1 MASGFDYTD
10 RTPMRFSVDAHAI
23 GRNLTGNEV
32 YVRNLLRGFD
42 ALDSESDFVVYLSE
56 PNAAR
61 EVPQRFTTKQVS
73 RNPFVRL
80 GWDLSRRLRED
91 QPDLVHVQYTAPVN
105 CPSPIV
111 VSVHDVSY
119 LEHPEYFRQARVMQ
133 LKVTV
138 RRTVQRAAR
147 ILTPSEFSSRQIQ
160 KVYGVDPDKIVV
172 VPNAV
177 SALFRPMAR
186 ETAQAQ
192 ALERFRIPGP
202 YVLTVGD
209 LQPRKNQVG
218 LIAAF
223 EQLLRE
229 RPELPHHLVLTG
241 QDSWFAERV
250 HEAARRSAAAAR
262 IHFTGFVRDEELLTL
277 YGGCDIFVFPSFYE
291 GFGLPIIEAMA
302 CGRAVA
308 CSNQTATVEVA
319 DGAGITFDPASTAD
333 ITRAMRDL
341 LIDAELR
348 TRMERLGIQRA
359 HGFQWRDAAAKTLGV
374 YYDVAGRNASM
385 GRRAGATASATV
397 RR

>member
-1 MASGFDYTD
+1 
-10 RTPMRFSVDAHAI
+10 MRFSVVAHAI

-42 ALDSESDFVVYLSE
+42 ALDRESDFIAYVSE
-56 PNAAR
+56 PGAAQA
-61 EVPQRFTTKQVS
+61 VPERFTQKLVS
-73 RNPFVRL
+73 PNPFVRL
-80 GWDLSRRLRED
+80 GWDLSRRLRQD
-91 QPDLVHVQYTAPVN
+91 RPDLIHVQYTAPVN
-105 CPSPIV
+105 CPCPIV

-119 LEHPEYFRQARVMQ
+119 LEHPEYFRPARVWQ

-138 RRTVQRAAR
+138 RRTVQRAER
-147 ILTPSEFSSRQIQ
+147 ILTPSHFSARQIQ
-160 KVYGVDPDKIVV
+160 KVYGVDPDKITV

-177 SALFRPMAR
+177 SAIFRPMPREAAR
-186 ETAQAQ
+186 AQVAQ
-192 ALERFRIPGP
+192 RFHVPGP
-202 YVLTVGD
+202 FLLMVGD

-250 HEAARRSAAAAR
+250 HEAVRRSPAAAR
-262 IHFTGFVRDEELLTL
+262 IHCTGFVRDEELLTL
-277 YGGCDIFVFPSFYE
+277 YGGCDVFVFPSFYE

-319 DGAGITFDPASTAD
+319 DGAGITFDPTSTAAM
-333 ITRAMRDL
+333 TRALRDL
-341 LIDAELR
+341 LLDAELR
-348 TRMERLGIQRA
+348 GRMERLGIQRA
-359 HGFQWRDAAAKTLGV
+359 HGFQWRDAAAKTLEV
-374 YYDVAGRNASM
+374 YYQVANRHNTIGKK
-385 GRRAGATASATV
+385 AGAGAQASATA
-397 RR
+397 RT

>member
-1 MASGFDYTD
+1 
-10 RTPMRFSVDAHAI
+10 MRFSVDAHAI

-32 YVRNLLRGFD
+32 YVRNLLKGFA
-42 ALDSESDFVVYLSE
+42 ALDSESDFIVYLSE
-56 PNAAR
+56 PNAAQA
-61 EVPQRFTTKQVS
+61 VPDRFASKQVS

-91 QPDLVHVQYTAPVN
+91 QPDLVHVQYTAPLN

-111 VSVHDVSY
+111 VSVHDVSF
-119 LEHPEYFRQARVMQ
+119 LEHPEYFRAARVWQ
-133 LKVTV
+133 LQVTV

-160 KVYGVDPDKIVV
+160 KVYGVDPDKITV

-177 SALFRPMAR
+177 SAIFRPMVR
-186 ETAQAQ
+186 ETARAQ
-192 ALERFRIPGP
+192 AAHRFGIPAP

-223 EQLLRE
+223 EQLIRE

-241 QDSWFAERV
+241 QDSWFAGRV
-250 HEAARRSAAAAR
+250 HEAARRSPVGER

-308 CSNQTATVEVA
+308 CSNVTATVEVA
-319 DGAGITFDPASTAD
+319 DGAGITFDPSSTGEIA
-333 ITRAMRDL
+333 RAMRDL
-341 LIDAELR
+341 LLDHELR
-348 TRMERLGIQRA
+348 GRMERLGIQRA
-359 HGFQWRDAAAKTLGV
+359 HGFQWKDAAAKTLDV
-374 YYDVAGRNASM
+374 YYDVAGKNQPV
-385 GRRAGATASATV
+385 GRRAGAGTQASAAA

>member
-1 MASGFDYTD
+1 
-10 RTPMRFSVDAHAI
+10 MRFSVDAHAI

-42 ALDSESDFVVYLSE
+42 ALDAESDFIVYLSE
-56 PNAAR
+56 PDAAQA
-61 EVPQRFTTKQVS
+61 VPQRFASKQVS
-73 RNPFVRL
+73 RNPFIRL

-91 QPDLVHVQYTAPVN
+91 QPDLVHVQYTAPLR

-111 VSVHDVSY
+111 VSVHDVSF
-119 LEHPEYFRQARVMQ
+119 LEHPEYFRPARVAQ
-133 LKVTV
+133 LKITV
-138 RRTVQRAAR
+138 RRTVRRAVR

-160 KVYGVDPDKIVV
+160 KVYGIDPEKIVV

-177 SALFRPMAR
+177 SELFRPMPREAAR
-186 ETAQAQ
+186 AQVTQ
-192 ALERFRIPGP
+192 KFGIPGP
-202 YVLTVGD
+202 YLLTVGD

-223 EQLLRE
+223 EQLIRE

-241 QDSWFAERV
+241 QDSWFADRV
-250 HEAARRSAAAAR
+250 HEAVRKSPVASR
-262 IHFTGFVRDEELLTL
+262 IHRTGFVRDQELLLL

-319 DGAGITFDPASTAD
+319 DGAGITFDPSSTGE

-341 LIDAELR
+341 LLNSELR
-348 TRMERLGIQRA
+348 GRMERLGIQRA
-359 HGFQWRDAAAKTLGV
+359 HGFQWKDAAAKTLEV
-374 YYDVAGRNASM
+374 YYDVAGQNRAL
-385 GRRAGATASATV
+385 GRRAGAGASQSIAA